1 MRNRSEVRTKSDERR
16 IEMKVFE
23 PIAGYESLLSKKAFS
38 FSVRIVKFYKFLYNK
53 DKSYEP
59 IYKQLL
65 RSGTSIGANISESKS
80 ASSKKDF
87 INKLFIALKEARET
101 EYWFKVFKETEI
113 ITEQEFN
120 SLNKDCDE
128 LERLLT
134 SSIKTA
140 KGD

>member
-1 MRNRSEVRTKSDERR
+1 
-16 IEMKVFE
+16 MKVFE
-23 PIAGYESLLSKKAFS
+23 PIVGYESLLNKKAFS
-38 FSVRIVKFYKFLYNK
+38 FSVRIVKFYKFLYNR

-101 EYWFKVFKETEI
+101 EYWLRIFKETEI
-113 ITEQEFN
+113 ITELEFN

>member
-23 PIAGYESLLSKKAFS
+23 PIVGYESLLSKKAFS

>member
-1 MRNRSEVRTKSDERR
+1 
-16 IEMKVFE
+16 MKVFE
-23 PIAGYESLLSKKAFS
+23 PIVGYESLLNKKAFS
-38 FSVRIVKFYKFLYNK
+38 FSVRIVKFYKFLYNR

-101 EYWFKVFKETEI
+101 EYWLRIFKETEI

>member
-1 MRNRSEVRTKSDERR
+1 
-16 IEMKVFE
+16 MKIFE
-23 PIAGYESLLSKKAFS
+23 PIVGYESLLSKKAFS
-38 FSVRIVKFYKFLYNK
+38 FSVRMVKFYKYLYNR

-59 IYKQLL
+59 IFKQLL

-87 INKLFIALKEARET
+87 INKLFIAIKEAREA
-101 EYWFKVFKETEI
+101 EYWLRVFKETEI

-120 SLNKDCDE
+120 SLNKDCDA

-134 SSIKTA
+134 SGLKTA